1 MKKIIQIKIDQKANT
16 DKKQRERESEE
27 RKVMSEP
34 ELVCSNGHFTIPK
47 LKKVADSPTR
57 PDFSSGKYGTLR
69 VSKSQSSLMYKN
81 ASLATSS
88 PVVVSTK
95 TQTTQKKTQQQK
107 QQRQQ
112 LTAHRRSKS
121 LTSLQDKKQDFQ
133 KGTSKEE
140 GDGIEGVKEEDSGS
154 KVVFLDEK
162 KEGKDFQKEF
172 NIQPTSKRD
181 NIVFEVF
188 TTERTYVGLL
198 KITIDEFFE
207 PLKKA
212 NPPLIPEAHLTKI
225 FSILEDIYLTNSKL
239 LEDLEKRMTAW
250 NPDTQKIGDLF
261 CTFAPFLKMYA
272 LYVSNY
278 DDATALLESY
288 EKIPAVKTWLS
299 DKYHEPHIKVL
310 SLQSLLILPVQ
321 RIPRYCLLLKDL
333 VKHTPETHPD
343 FLDLQSSLKV
353 ILEIADQI
361 NEDVKRREN
370 RQKLLKLQASLT
382 SFTTGFDVKKGYILH
397 FMFISSLEIIGF
409 IHSFEI

>member
-1 MKKIIQIKIDQKANT
+1 
-16 DKKQRERESEE
+16 
-27 RKVMSEP
+27 MSEA
-34 ELVCSNGHFTIPK
+34 ELVCNNGHFIIPK

-57 PDFSSGKYGTLR
+57 PDFSHRKCGTLKA
-69 VSKSQSSLMYKN
+69 SKSQGSLTYKSTVLS
-81 ASLATSS
+81 ASS
-88 PVVVSTK
+88 PIVVSTK
-95 TQTTQKKTQQQK
+95 AQTPQKKIQQQQQ
-107 QQRQQ
+107 QQRPQQ
-112 LTAHRRSKS
+112 PAAHCRSKS
-121 LTSLQDKKQDFQ
+121 MTNLQDKKQETE
-133 KGTSKEE
+133 KAE
-140 GDGIEGVKEEDSGS
+140 SGS

-162 KEGKDFQKEF
+162 KKDEKDLQKELKM
-172 NIQPTSKRD
+172 QPTSKRD

-212 NPPLIPEAHLTKI
+212 NPPLIPEAHLAKI

-239 LEDLEKRMTAW
+239 FEDLEKRIEAW

-288 EKIPAVKTWLS
+288 EKIPAVKTWLY
-299 DKYHEPHIKVL
+299 DKYHDPHINVL

-333 VKHTPETHPD
+333 VKHTSETHPD
-343 FLDLQSSLKV
+343 YLDLQSSLKV

-382 SFTTGFDVKKGYILH
+382 TLTTGFDVNKAFYTEFLRIL
-397 FMFISSLEIIGF
+397 F
-409 IHSFEI
+409 